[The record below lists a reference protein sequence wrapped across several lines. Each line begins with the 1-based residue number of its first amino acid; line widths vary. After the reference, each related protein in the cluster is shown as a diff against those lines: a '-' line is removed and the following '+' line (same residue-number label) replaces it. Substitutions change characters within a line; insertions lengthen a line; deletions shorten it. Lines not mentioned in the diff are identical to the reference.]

1 MANVEDLRS
10 KVEQAITKIRPYLR
24 RDGGDI
30 ELVDVGADG
39 VVKVKLT
46 GACFGCPYSQIT
58 LQAGVERVIK
68 QEVPEV
74 TKVESV
80 S

>member
-1 MANVEDLRS
+1 MANVEELKSR
-10 KVEQAITKIRPYLR
+10 VEQAITKIRPYLK

-30 ELVDVGADG
+30 ELVDVALDGA
-39 VVKVKLT
+39 VKVRLT

-74 TKVESV
+74 TKVEAV

>member
-1 MANVEDLRS
+1 MTNVEELRS
-10 KVEQAITKIRPYLR
+10 KVEQAITKIRPYLM

-30 ELVDVGADG
+30 ELVDVAADG

-74 TKVESV
+74 TKVEAV